1 MNGREANLDCAFC
14 AYCTGGPRTG
24 DDLNGLGHR
33 LRDGEL
39 GDDGWGGED
48 VVKGE
53 ETAGRYEN
61 GLALA
66 ALVLGETTVNIVM
79 DVA

>member
-1 MNGREANLDCAFC
+1 
-14 AYCTGGPRTG
+14 
-24 DDLNGLGHR
+24 LNGLGHR